1 MRKRRCAA
9 MLGHRGCNDDA
20 AHNGLIRAT
29 KSQSSRR
36 NVLDVDADAVPAQ
49 RVRRVDR
56 RDGHLD
62 QAHDRQEGDGEPGVS
77 ARGAPSSNSAM
88 RQQSSIVAPHGG
100 SLTASTIARPGILK
114 GSATLGSRAT
124 TAPELIKGTTS
135 FTTGA
140 GTRLRF

>member
-1 MRKRRCAA
+1 MQRRRCAA
-9 MLGHRGCNDDA
+9 MLDHRGCNDDA

-62 QAHDRQEGDGEPGVS
+62 QVHDRQEGNVGVS
-77 ARGAPSSNSAM
+77 EWHACVSAPAQRCLPPPSKSRQHTATCRG
-88 RQQSSIVAPHGG
+88 I
-100 SLTASTIARPGILK
+100 T
-114 GSATLGSRAT
+114 
-124 TAPELIKGTTS
+124 
-135 FTTGA
+135 
-140 GTRLRF
+140 